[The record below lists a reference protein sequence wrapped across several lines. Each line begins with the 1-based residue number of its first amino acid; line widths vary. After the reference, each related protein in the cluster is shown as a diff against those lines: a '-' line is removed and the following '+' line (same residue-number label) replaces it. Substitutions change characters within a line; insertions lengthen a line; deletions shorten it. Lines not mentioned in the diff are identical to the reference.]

1 MTEISAQLKLV
12 KINAY
17 ITSRDTLFINTLF
30 KDVTLIKS
38 AFYAQILITR
48 AKMVPRR
55 RRRSTV
61 ASRSPST
68 PLPTR

>member
-1 MTEISAQLKLV
+1 MIGVSTQLKLV
-12 KINAY
+12 KINAH
-17 ITSRDTLFINTLF
+17 ITSRDILFINMLF
-30 KDVTLIKS
+30 KDITIKS
-38 AFYAQILITR
+38 AFYAQIPITR

-61 ASRSPST
+61 ASRNPST